1 MLQIK
6 IASIE
11 EINNSRETWNSLV
24 RSMKLPTVF
33 LSWEWITIWLKH
45 FEKLYEPVIVFIYSD
60 SKIKAIIPLSK
71 RPMRLRT
78 RLFNYQVISFCGSI
92 ELYPDHLD
100 VICAEE
106 NADIYVTMLFDFFL
120 NTYTKWDVMH
130 LPFLAGDGHL
140 AKWLQWNSKKHKTI
154 QSDEIIAPFLKV
166 ENNFETFLGGL
177 ERKKRYNLMREKNI
191 LFKNG
196 VSLTKVSDKVELE
209 TGLKDL
215 FLLHNARA
223 GEKKITSTFSK
234 DAVLNFHREI
244 ARIFLEIGWLRLF
257 LLKKNDSGEA
267 ISAAY
272 GFVHEKRFNYYQT
285 GLDPIWLRFSPG
297 KILIYK
303 MLEDMY
309 HSDITEF
316 DFLGGN
322 DNYKTYWT
330 RDYRVMRTYSVFNK
344 NIMGNIE
351 FRADILFSFLK
362 SLSSTITD
370 RFSRKKVI
378 SKHV

>member
-1 MLQIK
+1 MQIK

-11 EINNSRETWNSLV
+11 EINASRETWNSLV
-24 RSMKLPTVF
+24 KSMKLPTVF
-33 LSWEWITIWLKH
+33 LTWEWITTWLKH
-45 FEKLYEPVIVFIYSD
+45 FEKKYEPVIVFIYSD
-60 SKIKAIIPLSK
+60 CNIKAIVPLSK
-71 RPMRLRT
+71 SSMKLRT
-78 RLFNYQVISFCGSI
+78 RLFNFQVLSFCGSI

-100 VICAEE
+100 VICAED
-106 NADIYVTMLFDFFL
+106 NADIYVKMLFDFFL

-140 AKWLQWNSKKHKTI
+140 AKWLQWNSTKHKTI
-154 QSDEIIAPFLKV
+154 QSDVIIAPFLKV
-166 ENNFETFLGGL
+166 EHDFEAFLGGF

-191 LFKNG
+191 LFKND
-196 VSLTKVSDKVELE
+196 VSLTKVSDKAELE

-223 GEKKITSTFSK
+223 GEKKVTSTFSK
-234 DAVLNFHREI
+234 DAILNFHREI

-309 HSDITEF
+309 HSDIMEF

-351 FRADILFSFLK
+351 FRADILFAFLK
-362 SLSSTITD
+362 SISNTVTA
-370 RFSRKKVI
+370 RFGRKKVI
-378 SKHV
+378 SKHA

>member
-11 EINNSRETWNSLV
+11 EIDSSREQWNRLV
-24 RSMKLPTVF
+24 KSMKLPTVF
-33 LSWEWITIWLKH
+33 LTWEWITTWLKH
-45 FEKLYEPVIVFIYSD
+45 FEKLYEPVIVFIYRDSD
-60 SKIKAIIPLSK
+60 LKAIVPLSK
-71 RPMRLRT
+71 RSMRLQT
-78 RLFNYQVISFCGSI
+78 RLFNFQVLSFCGSI

-106 NADIYVTMLFDFFL
+106 NADTYVTMMFDFFL

-140 AKWLQWNSKKHKTI
+140 AKWLQWNSKKHKTT

-166 ENNFETFLGGL
+166 ENDFESFLGGL

-191 LFKNG
+191 LFKND
-196 VSLTKVSDKVELE
+196 VSLTKVNDNVELGK
-209 TGLKDL
+209 GLEEL

-223 GEKKITSTFSK
+223 AEKNITSTFSR
-234 DAVLNFHREI
+234 DAILNFHREI
-244 ARIFLEIGWLRLF
+244 ARIFLEIGWLRLY
-257 LLKKNDSGEA
+257 LLKKNDSGKA

-309 HSDITEF
+309 RSDITEF

-330 RDYRVMRTYSVFNK
+330 REYRVMRTYSVFNK

-351 FRADILFSFLK
+351 YRADILFTFLK
-362 SLSSTITD
+362 SISNTITA
-370 RFSRKKVI
+370 RFGRKKEI